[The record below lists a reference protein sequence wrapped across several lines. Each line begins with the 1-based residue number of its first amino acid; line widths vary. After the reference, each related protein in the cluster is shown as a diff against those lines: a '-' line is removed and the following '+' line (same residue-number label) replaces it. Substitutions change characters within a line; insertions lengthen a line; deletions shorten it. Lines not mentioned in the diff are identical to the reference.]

1 MDPGA
6 IGRKFLLQ
14 NSKTQLTWISNVDV
28 LKYMNQYSGTFS
40 GLAFSNSL
48 TNGPDGWEFFSVVIV
63 KDRAIAFEARPAQKE
78 TFYTSIHTG
87 GEWQN
92 WRKVI

>member
-1 MDPGA
+1 
-6 IGRKFLLQ
+6 
-14 NSKTQLTWISNVDV
+14 
-28 LKYMNQYSGTFS
+28 MNQYSGTFS

-87 GEWQN
+87 GEWQHWIGN
-92 WRKVI
+92 KLYSPQTFRRPSQSQHHLLFL